1 MEQQGIVEQLSPNFY
16 RVTLSTQVYDREAV
30 FAAAQRL
37 NDRFYIK
44 IEPHNE
50 ASYAVLLESKEEA
63 CADAVKAAHELLNDI
78 IEEQVRIDLMK
89 RTGALREIIY
99 RHAFLPLE
107 GQQQ

>member
-1 MEQQGIVEQLSPNFY
+1 MEQRGIVEQLSPNLY
-16 RVTLSTQVYDREAV
+16 RVTLSSQVYDREAV

-50 ASYAVLLESKEEA
+50 TSYAVLLESKEEA
-63 CADAVKAAHELLNDI
+63 CAGAVKAVHELLNDI